1 MAKQKNASLADR
13 MAGGAA
19 GAQFNTK
26 ADKIFDVFN
35 IALMGIIALI
45 IFYPLYFVV
54 VASFTDP
61 TVVNRGDILLYPVKF
76 FASGYKK
83 TFSYDPLWRGYLNSF
98 IYTGLGTVV
107 ALAATLSGGYALS
120 RKDMGFRQPIMLLF
134 TFTMFFSGGMIPSYL
149 LMRNLGIYDTLWV
162 MVLPGAVSVYNL
174 IVCRTFFENTL
185 PRELLE
191 ASQIDGCTDFGFFFR
206 IALPLSGTIAAVL
219 ALFYASAKWNSYFDA
234 LIYLMDERKMPL
246 QIVLRN
252 LLLIGQSQNMVTG
265 DAKSLAE
272 RKAMADQLKFCV
284 IVVSA
289 APLLAIYPFLQKYFA
304 KGVMIG
310 AVKG

>member
-1 MAKQKNASLADR
+1 MARKKKYASLQ
-13 MAGGAA
+13 GVGSTY
-19 GAQFNTK
+19 FNTRG
-26 ADKIFDVFN
+26 DKLFDVCN
-35 IALMGIIALI
+35 IIVMACITLV
-45 IFYPLYFVV
+45 IFYPLYFVLI
-54 VASFTDP
+54 ASFTDP
-61 TVVNRGDILLYPVKF
+61 TVVNRGDFLLYPVKF

-83 TFSYDPLWRGYLNSF
+83 TFSYPPLWRGYLNSF
-98 IYTGLGTVV
+98 IYTGFGTIIALGLTV
-107 ALAATLSGGYALS
+107 AGGYALS
-120 RKDMGFRQPIMLLF
+120 RKDMGFRRPIMLLF

-185 PRELLE
+185 PKELLE
-191 ASQIDGCTDFGFFFR
+191 ASQIDGCSDLGFFFR
-206 IALPLSGTIAAVL
+206 VALPLSGTIMAVL

-234 LIYLMDERKMPL
+234 LIYLMDEEKMPL

-252 LLLIGQSQNMVTG
+252 LLLIGQTSNMVTG
-265 DAKSLAE
+265 DAKALAE

-289 APLLAIYPFLQKYFA
+289 LPLLVVYPFLQKYFA

>member
-1 MAKQKNASLADR
+1 MGKKKNSVSADR
-13 MAGGAA
+13 AGGAV
-19 GAQFNTK
+19 GAQFNTRG
-26 ADKIFDVFN
+26 DKIFDIAN
-35 IALMGIIALI
+35 IVLMGIIALV

-61 TVVNRGDILLYPVKF
+61 TVVNRGDLLLYPVKF

-83 TFSYDPLWRGYLNSF
+83 TFSYSPLWRGYMNSF
-98 IYTGLGTVV
+98 IYTGLGTLV

-162 MVLPGAVSVYNL
+162 MILPGAVSVYNL

-185 PRELLE
+185 PKELLE

-234 LIYLMDERKMPL
+234 LIYLMDEQKMPL

-289 APLLAIYPFLQKYFA
+289 APLLVIYPFLQKYSA

>member
-1 MAKQKNASLADR
+1 MGKKKNSVSADR
-13 MAGGAA
+13 AGGAV
-19 GAQFNTK
+19 GAQFNTRG
-26 ADKIFDVFN
+26 DKIFDIANIVLMAV
-35 IALMGIIALI
+35 IALV

-61 TVVNRGDILLYPVKF
+61 TIVNRGDLLLYPVKF

-83 TFSYDPLWRGYLNSF
+83 TFSYSPLWRGYLNSF
-98 IYTGLGTVV
+98 IYTGLGTLV

-120 RKDMGFRQPIMLLF
+120 RKDMGFRRPVMLLF

-162 MVLPGAVSVYNL
+162 MILPGAVSVYNL

-185 PRELLE
+185 PKELLE

-234 LIYLMDERKMPL
+234 LIYLMDEQKMPL

-289 APLLAIYPFLQKYFA
+289 APLLIIYPFLQKYFA

>member
-120 RKDMGFRQPIMLLF
+120 RKDMGFRQPVMLLF

>member
-1 MAKQKNASLADR
+1 MGKKKAANPADR

-26 ADKIFDVFN
+26 GDKIFDIFN
-35 IALMGIIALI
+35 IALMAVIALI

-83 TFSYDPLWRGYLNSF
+83 TFSYSPLWRGYLNSF

-107 ALAATLSGGYALS
+107 ALAATLAGGYALS

-162 MVLPGAVSVYNL
+162 MILPGAVSVYNL

-185 PRELLE
+185 PKELLE

>member
-1 MAKQKNASLADR
+1 MGKKKNSVSADR
-13 MAGGAA
+13 AGGAV
-19 GAQFNTK
+19 GVQFNTK
-26 ADKIFDVFN
+26 GDRIFDVFN
-35 IALMGIIALI
+35 VLLMAVIAII

-61 TVVNRGDILLYPVKF
+61 TVVNRGDLLLYPTKF
-76 FASGYKK
+76 FVSGYKK
-83 TFSYDPLWRGYLNSF
+83 TFSYSPLWRGYLNSF
-98 IYTGLGTVV
+98 IYTGLGTLV

-120 RKDMGFRQPIMLLF
+120 RKDMGFRRPIMLLF

-149 LMRNLGIYDTLWV
+149 LMRNLNIYDTLWV

-185 PRELLE
+185 PKELLE

-252 LLLIGQSQNMVTG
+252 LLLIGQNQNMVSG

-272 RKAMADQLKFCV
+272 RKIMADQLKFCV